1 MTFKEEPEQL
11 VLELS
16 KRSIFVA
23 LILACSALLGGDF
36 TVAIGILYG
45 VAISLLLF
53 RLKYL
58 QIQKALLMDE
68 AGANRY
74 MRNRYYTNYIIYFFV
89 LLTAH
94 RNANLNFFAVAAGL
108 LLLKFVIIGSTVFY
122 FLKERWMEKISSF
135 GIGRD

>member
-74 MRNRYYTNYIIYFFV
+74 MRNRYYTNYIIYF
-89 LLTAH
+89 L
-94 RNANLNFFAVAAGL
+94 
-108 LLLKFVIIGSTVFY
+108 FY
-122 FLKERWMEKISSF
+122 
-135 GIGRD
+135 